1 MPKRQSSFRLT
12 RPLTF
17 CRSCSPDVSDG
28 MHMCLSSFLNVNG
41 REIRVNLSIV
51 IHAVGRSV
59 MPALPVIYAS
69 LHFKSMRF
77 EK

>member
-12 RPLTF
+12 RSLTF
-17 CRSCSPDVSDG
+17 CRSCSPYVSDG

-41 REIRVNLSIV
+41 REISVNLSIV
-51 IHAVGRSV
+51 IHAVRRSV

-69 LHFKSMRF
+69 PHFKSMRF